1 MRIDLVGLCFSDGV
15 GLHFAHDPGYVLLSY
30 VIAAIGSYTAFDL
43 VERQRHCAPR
53 AARYWQ
59 FAAAATLGG
68 SIWAMHFMGMLA
80 VRIGMPTSFKPWLTL
95 LSMVIAV
102 GVVVI
107 SIQIALGGSRTRI
120 RIGVAGVVLGIG
132 IATMHYVGMAALQLP
147 GLVTYTPGLWGTSIL
162 IAMGAAVVAV
172 SLSLTVNTWWHRLLA
187 AAVMTAAICGMH
199 YTGMAAA
206 VIRVDPLID
215 TPIGIASGPL
225 AVAVGGTTLALLLL
239 ALVSVT
245 ADRRLSEAVAREAR
259 ALHHANAEL
268 MATQREIVARLCAA
282 GEFRDNETG
291 AHVMR
296 MAHVAHRLALAAAC
310 DPEFAEQLLAAAP
323 LHDIGKIGISDAILF
338 KPRALSASERMVMQE
353 HAALGGRILG
363 GSELPLLKLAAEIAQ
378 SHHEKWDGSGYPHG
392 LEENEIPLA
401 SRIVAVADVFD
412 ALMSERPYKEA
423 WSLNRVMDHMR
434 EQAGSHFDPQIV
446 DVMLASVAEIL
457 TVWSR
462 HVDPAWPRRRLVVV
476 AENGGPS
483 EPVATRA
490 DTIGPSTA
498 TVRADSRSFATV

>member
-245 ADRRLSEAVAREAR
+245 ADRRLSEAVAREAGHYTTPMPSLWR
-259 ALHHANAEL
+259 H
-268 MATQREIVARLCAA
+268 
-282 GEFRDNETG
+282 
-291 AHVMR
+291 
-296 MAHVAHRLALAAAC
+296 
-310 DPEFAEQLLAAAP
+310 
-323 LHDIGKIGISDAILF
+323 
-338 KPRALSASERMVMQE
+338 SERSWRVC
-353 HAALGGRILG
+353 A
-363 GSELPLLKLAAEIAQ
+363 P
-378 SHHEKWDGSGYPHG
+378 P
-392 LEENEIPLA
+392 A
-401 SRIVAVADVFD
+401 SFVTT
-412 ALMSERPYKEA
+412 K
-423 WSLNRVMDHMR
+423 
-434 EQAGSHFDPQIV
+434 
-446 DVMLASVAEIL
+446 
-457 TVWSR
+457 
-462 HVDPAWPRRRLVVV
+462 PAH
-476 AENGGPS
+476 
-483 EPVATRA
+483 T
-490 DTIGPSTA
+490 
-498 TVRADSRSFATV
+498 